1 MIIYIYT
8 DLMKFSENIYL
19 MNNTWNK
26 LLILLPKMKARLM
39 TTTYGKNQYHQIQ
52 IPSKGECGKIKF
64 TLNFLP
70 PLFAVARLF

>member
-39 TTTYGKNQYHQIQ
+39 TTTYGKNFSI
-52 IPSKGECGKIKF
+52 IKF
-64 TLNFLP
+64 KYHRKENVEKLSSP
-70 PLFAVARLF
+70 